1 MVFLLIKPL
10 LYPRFHL
17 TDVPYWNIAFQNG
30 FHNFAYH
37 IFLIIWSSEMKPSD
51 LSIIDVLDFQPDRG
65 LVELENRRVLIFD
78 GNILMEL
85 RRMIVENLGWEQC
98 QPVIFHY
105 GYEVGNMDAKSLGQ
119 MYKWDSKE
127 EWFQAGTT
135 MQTQRGYCK
144 TVLNYISFKPH
155 EKQLLFRGR
164 WYNSYE
170 VDSHKHLKLTDSGPV
185 CYVLCGYLSGYA
197 SYCFDQEVLVQEQ
210 ECLHRQHCSFEGRFV
225 EEWGEA
231 GVKFMETSKNYDLR
245 HKYALLKK
253 MAASRNKKVPKDK
266 NGRTGDIGVHN
277 YPEILPFRSKN
288 MARVLEMAHQ
298 VANTVANVL
307 ITGETGVGKEVIA
320 NFIHSVSPISTSRFL
335 PINCTALPLTLLESE
350 LFGHVKGS
358 FTGADRNKRGLLIE
372 AGNGTIFLDEIGD
385 IAISIQAKLL
395 RALQEKKVRP
405 VGGNTELPVE
415 ARLIASTNRNL
426 EEMMR
431 EGKFR
436 ADLYYRL
443 NVFPIHIPALRER
456 RDDILPI
463 ARYFQSKFAPGPL
476 GFSPR
481 VAYIL
486 ENYDWPG
493 NVRELANAIER
504 ASILAGK
511 QKIRFEH
518 LPPAMTVGDKA
529 CVFNHITDRWPSL
542 DEMEQ
547 QYILNVLDHC
557 EGKKM
562 KAAQL
567 LGIGTNTLWRK
578 LKKYQPK

>member
-1 MVFLLIKPL
+1 V
-10 LYPRFHL
+10 
-17 TDVPYWNIAFQNG
+17 
-30 FHNFAYH
+30 
-37 IFLIIWSSEMKPSD
+37 KPSD
-51 LSIIDVLDFQPDRG
+51 FSIIDVLDFQPDRG

-85 RRMIVENLGWEQC
+85 RRMIVENLGWKQC
-98 QPVIFHY
+98 QPLIFHY
-105 GYEVGNMDAKSLGQ
+105 GYEVGTMDAKSLGQ
-119 MYKWDSKE
+119 MYEWENKE
-127 EWFQAGTT
+127 EWFKAGAT

-144 TVLNYISFKPH
+144 TILSYLSFKPD
-155 EKQLLFRGR
+155 EGQLTFRGR

-170 VDSHKHLKLTDSGPV
+170 VDSHKHLKLTDTGPV

-197 SYCFDQEVLVQEQ
+197 SYCFDREVLVQEQ

-225 EEWGEA
+225 DEWGES
-231 GVKFMETSKNYDLR
+231 GIDFMESSKDYDLQ
-245 HKYALLKK
+245 HKYAHLNQK
-253 MAASRNKKVPKDK
+253 MVASRCKKVPEDK
-266 NGRTGDIGVHN
+266 SEHAENIKVN
-277 YPEILPFRSKN
+277 KYSEMLPSRSKS
-288 MARVLEMAHQ
+288 MSRVLEMAHQ

-320 NFIHSVSPISTSRFL
+320 NFIHSESPKSTSRFL

-372 AGNGTIFLDEIGD
+372 AGDGTIFLDEIGD
-385 IAISIQAKLL
+385 IALSIQAKLL

-405 VGGNTELPVE
+405 VGGNTELPIK
-415 ARLIASTNRNL
+415 ARIIASTNRDL
-426 EEMMR
+426 EAMMR

-443 NVFPIHIPALRER
+443 NVFPIHLPALRER

-463 ARYFQSKFAPGPL
+463 ARYLLSKFAPGSL

-481 VAYIL
+481 VAHIL

-493 NVRELANAIER
+493 NVRELANAVER

-511 QKIRFEH
+511 QKIRLEH
-518 LPPAMTVGDKA
+518 LPPALTDDDKA
-529 CVFNHITDRWPSL
+529 CVLNNVTDGWPSL
-542 DEMEQ
+542 EQ
-547 QYILNVLDHC
+547 LEEKYILSAVDHC

-562 KAAQL
+562 KAAKL

-578 LKKYQPK
+578 LKKYQPN

>member
-1 MVFLLIKPL
+1 
-10 LYPRFHL
+10 
-17 TDVPYWNIAFQNG
+17 
-30 FHNFAYH
+30 
-37 IFLIIWSSEMKPSD
+37 MKPSD
-51 LSIIDVLDFQPDRG
+51 FSIIDVLDFQPDRG

-85 RRMIVENLGWEQC
+85 RRMIVENLGWEEC

-119 MYKWDSKE
+119 MYKWKNKK
-127 EWFQAGTT
+127 EWFKAGTI
-135 MQTQRGYCK
+135 MQTQRGFCK
-144 TVLNYISFKPH
+144 TILSSLSFNPDERH
-155 EKQLLFRGR
+155 LMFRGR
-164 WYNSYE
+164 WFNSYE
-170 VDSHKHLKLTDSGPV
+170 VDSHKHLKLTDTGPV

-197 SYCFDQEVLVQEQ
+197 SYCFDREVLVQEQ
-210 ECLHRQHCSFEGRFV
+210 ECFHRQHCSFEGRFV
-225 EEWGEA
+225 EEWGEP
-231 GVKFMETSKNYDLR
+231 GIKFMEASKDYDLQ
-245 HKYALLKK
+245 HKYAQLNKQ
-253 MAASRNKKVPKDK
+253 MAAGRSQKVPKNKDK
-266 NGRTGDIGVHN
+266 QIEDITA
-277 YPEILPFRSKN
+277 PKMLPFRSKS
-288 MARVLEMAHQ
+288 MSRVLEMAHQ

-320 NFIHSVSPISTSRFL
+320 NFIHSVSPKTTSRFL

-385 IAISIQAKLL
+385 IALSIQAKLL

-405 VGGNTELPVE
+405 VGGNTELPIM
-415 ARLIASTNRNL
+415 ARIIASTNRNL
-426 EEMMR
+426 EELMR

-463 ARYFQSKFAPGPL
+463 ARHLLSKYAPGSL

-481 VAYIL
+481 VAHIL
-486 ENYDWPG
+486 ENYEWPG
-493 NVRELANAIER
+493 NVRELANAVER

-511 QKIRFEH
+511 QKINLEH
-518 LPPAMTVGDKA
+518 LPPALTVSDRA
-529 CVFNHITDRWPSL
+529 CVFNQVTDGWPSL
-542 DEMEQ
+542 EELDQ
-547 QYILNVLDHC
+547 KYILSVLDHC

-562 KAAQL
+562 KAAQM
-567 LGIGTNTLWRK
+567 LGIGANTLWRK
-578 LKKYQPK
+578 LKKYQTD

>member
-1 MVFLLIKPL
+1 MEP
-10 LYPRFHL
+10 
-17 TDVPYWNIAFQNG
+17 D
-30 FHNFAYH
+30 
-37 IFLIIWSSEMKPSD
+37 MKPTD
-51 LSIIDVLDFQPDRG
+51 LSIIDVLDFRPDHG

-85 RRMIVENLGWEQC
+85 RRMIVDNLGWEQC

-127 EWFQAGTT
+127 EWFQAGTA
-135 MQTQRGYCK
+135 MQTQRGYCR
-144 TVLNYISFKPH
+144 TVLNYISFNPH
-155 EKQLLFRGR
+155 ENQLLFRGR

-170 VDSHKHLKLTDSGPV
+170 VDSHKHLNLTDTGPV
-185 CYVLCGYLSGYA
+185 CYVLCGYLSGFA
-197 SYCFDQEVLVQEQ
+197 SYCFDREVLVQEQ
-210 ECLHRQHCSFEGRFV
+210 ECLYRQHCSFEGKFV

-231 GVKFMETSKNYDLR
+231 GVKFMETSKNNDLR

-253 MAASRNKKVPKDK
+253 MAAGRSKKVPKGKDEK
-266 NGRTGDIGVHN
+266 TEYIRVYDH
-277 YPEILPFRSKN
+277 PEILPFRSKS

-298 VANTVANVL
+298 VAKTVANVL
-307 ITGETGVGKEVIA
+307 ITGDTGVGKEVIA

-350 LFGHVKGS
+350 LFGHVKGA

-372 AGNGTIFLDEIGD
+372 AGEGTIFLDEIGD
-385 IAISIQAKLL
+385 IALSIQAKLL

-405 VGGNTELPVE
+405 VGGNTEVPIK
-415 ARLIASTNRNL
+415 ARIIASTNRNL
-426 EEMMR
+426 ENMMK

-463 ARYFQSKFAPGPL
+463 ARYFLSKYSPGSL

-481 VAYIL
+481 VARAL

-493 NVRELANAIER
+493 NVRELANAVER

-511 QKIRFEH
+511 QKIRCEH
-518 LPPAMTVGDKA
+518 LPPVMTAGDQNCGFDNMTA
-529 CVFNHITDRWPSL
+529 EWPSL
-542 DEMEQ
+542 EELEQ
-547 QYILNVLDHC
+547 QYILTVLDHC

-562 KAAQL
+562 KAAEL

-578 LKKYQPK
+578 LKKYKPD